1 MTRES
6 AGNASLFS
14 AGALASAIAAS
25 ICCIGPVALAVL
37 GLGGGALLLKVEP
50 YRPYLLAATAL
61 FLGAAFYLTYRRP
74 VVEDCAS
81 DSACP
86 SPVGRKGQTTVLGIV
101 TLIVVLAATFPYL
114 SNWFF

>member
-1 MTRES
+1 MSES
-6 AGNASLFS
+6 LGNARLFS

-37 GLGGGALLLKVEP
+37 GLGGGALLLRVEP
-50 YRPYLLAATAL
+50 YRPYLLAATAM

-74 VVEDCAS
+74 AVEDCAS

-86 SPVGRKGQTTVLGIV
+86 STASRRGQKTALWIA
-101 TLIVVLAATFPYL
+101 TLIVVLAATFPYFSRWL
-114 SNWFF
+114 F